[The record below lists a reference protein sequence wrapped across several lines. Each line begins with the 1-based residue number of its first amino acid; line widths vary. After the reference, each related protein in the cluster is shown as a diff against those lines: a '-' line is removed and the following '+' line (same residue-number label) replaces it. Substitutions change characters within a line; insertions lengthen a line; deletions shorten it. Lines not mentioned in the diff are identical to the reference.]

1 MDPRQFSSFAHRA
14 QTNRA
19 FSIWTRFL
27 SGGPRVWTSF
37 LSFLSPPQLRDCP
50 ARFSSSM
57 LAILSYATL
66 TFVPMARLPTL
77 AMGGSPRVLA
87 MATADD
93 SAAASS
99 PAEGV
104 DKEVRCQPLHLLT
117 STPRNSPPTPTLPP
131 PAAAHGQHHP
141 PG

>member
-19 FSIWTRFL
+19 FSILARVFWTGFFPFFL
-27 SGGPRVWTSF
+27 PHNFVI
-37 LSFLSPPQLRDCP
+37 
-50 ARFSSSM
+50 ARFSSPRVILSYAM

>member
-19 FSIWTRFL
+19 FSILGPAFL
-27 SGGPRVWTSF
+27 EPFFPFF
-37 LSFLSPPQLRDCP
+37 LPHNFVI
-50 ARFSSSM
+50 ARFSFGRGM